1 MRGDFKLMF
10 FGFFSGLAIGAFALT
25 SVSASIEG
33 KTPRADRANRAP
45 LVDRTLSYDDAPAQL
60 APRPAAKTLAAG
72 ETPTV
77 IEYFDAR
84 GRLVYRSD
92 PATATTS
99 VAKGTIIPTPTTLER
114 DNAAQRMVR
123 AEDEPAVSVPAA
135 N

>member
-33 KTPRADRANRAP
+33 KTPRANRAP

-60 APRPAAKTLAAG
+60 APRPAAKTLATG
-72 ETPTV
+72 ETPSV

>member
-10 FGFFSGLAIGAFALT
+10 FGFSAGLAIGAFALT
-25 SVSASIEG
+25 SVSASIED
-33 KTPRADRANRAP
+33 KAPRADRAPVA
-45 LVDRTLSYDDAPAQL
+45 DRTLSYDDAPAQP

-72 ETPTV
+72 ETPV
-77 IEYFDAR
+77 VVEYFDAR

-99 VAKGTIIPTPTTLER
+99 VAKGTVIPTPTALER
-114 DNAAQRMVR
+114 DNAAAQHMVR
-123 AEDEPAVSVPAA
+123 AGDEPAALAPAA